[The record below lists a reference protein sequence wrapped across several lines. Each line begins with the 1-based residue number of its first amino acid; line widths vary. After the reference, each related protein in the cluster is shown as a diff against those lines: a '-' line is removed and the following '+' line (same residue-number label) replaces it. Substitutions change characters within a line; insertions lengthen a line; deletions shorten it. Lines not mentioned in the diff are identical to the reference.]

1 METDLNAVEMGSV
14 GPSSTA
20 AAAAVAT
27 TPVTSSFSTSS
38 SSQPP
43 LTHSSPGV
51 ISFSPMLSS
60 TPVCRNA
67 RLPSSPT
74 SRRRRR
80 SSTSSAGAASTLLLA
95 ALGILCVRGFAVA
108 AADDS
113 ANAEPLP
120 DPVKK
125 VRKEM
130 NSYFKEVQWKGIF
143 IIRLIAANI
152 SQFCEIFPPTG
163 RSAGSTR

>member
-67 RLPSSPT
+67 RLPSSPA

-80 SSTSSAGAASTLLLA
+80 SSASSAGAASTLLLA

-108 AADDS
+108 AAEDS
-113 ANAEPLP
+113 SNGSAEPLP

-125 VRKEM
+125 V
-130 NSYFKEVQWKGIF
+130 
-143 IIRLIAANI
+143 
-152 SQFCEIFPPTG
+152 
-163 RSAGSTR
+163 